1 MTGRDLLLG
10 LTEVEP
16 EFLAEAENGAS
27 PHQRIFHRPVL
38 VAALIALVLVLVGC
52 TYAVLS
58 ETEWFEKF
66 FANWQNQE
74 LSESQNAFVEE
85 HIKVIGQSVTKDGYT
100 LTVESAIADSYNAY
114 IKLRLTSENGA
125 KLDAESYLPEYRFR
139 EDRTWEQHFYALD
152 NPQWRY
158 ITGMGPSEED
168 ATVIM
173 LRVNQN
179 ERQNAKPLEEGVTY
193 RIHMTRLVG
202 YYSDGSEV
210 VLTEEDFDF
219 DIFFDTLY
227 NETLEMLSEPIT
239 ASFSDIQVNVTSLRQ
254 HRTMGAAGFGGSFAP
269 IVQHEKWEIHPV
281 FPHFS
286 YFHSGKNLSPNLL
299 TPLCGVALKLRAL
312 SITTDYNGRT
322 DEKGALCFVDSF
334 VVLKDGTEVSFRPY
348 TFGPEGATCFLTG
361 PVDLEEVDYVRLRD
375 GTKIPVPETEK
386 SPG

>member
-1 MTGRDLLLG
+1 M
-10 LTEVEP
+10 
-16 EFLAEAENGAS
+16 
-27 PHQRIFHRPVL
+27 
-38 VAALIALVLVLVGC
+38 
-52 TYAVLS
+52 
-58 ETEWFEKF
+58 
-66 FANWQNQE
+66 
-74 LSESQNAFVEE
+74 
-85 HIKVIGQSVTKDGYT
+85 
-100 LTVESAIADSYNAY
+100 ESAIADSYNAY

-139 EDRTWEQHFYALD
+139 EDGTWEQHFYALD

-168 ATVIM
+168 PAVIL

-193 RIHMTRLVG
+193 RIHMTGLVG
-202 YYSDGSEV
+202 YYSDGSET

-219 DIFFDTLY
+219 DIVFDTLY

-239 ASFSDIQVNVTSLRQ
+239 ASFSDIQVNVTS
-254 HRTMGAAGFGGSFAP
+254 
-269 IVQHEKWEIHPV
+269 
-281 FPHFS
+281 
-286 YFHSGKNLSPNLL
+286 
-299 TPLCGVALKLRAL
+299 LKLRAL